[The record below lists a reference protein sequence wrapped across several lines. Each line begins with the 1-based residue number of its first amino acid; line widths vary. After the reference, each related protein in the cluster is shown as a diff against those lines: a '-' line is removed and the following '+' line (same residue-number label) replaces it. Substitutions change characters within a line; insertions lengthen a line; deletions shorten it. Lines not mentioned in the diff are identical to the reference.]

1 MTKPSSDAGQ
11 SGPELSARAVILGLV
26 VALIIGSAYPYCVLK
41 LGFGPNLSVVSAF
54 LGFMTLVPLV
64 FVLRRILPNVL
75 DTNARENNVVQTMG
89 TSAGQTAFMC
99 VLLAAFDML
108 NTKGVLNP
116 PIHLG
121 TAQIFFWLCS
131 ASLLGILLAVPMRRH
146 YIDEEN
152 LTYADGLAAGET
164 IVVLHEGRAKG
175 TSAQPL
181 LALIAGGLA
190 SGVLMI
196 ATSFL
201 KLFPDTWLL
210 PGMAPMNIGF
220 NWSLLS
226 FGSGLLVGFRI
237 CMAMAIGTAISWFI
251 LPSFLVSHGMIAEAT
266 YPLTLRWVMWPAT
279 GLMVAGGLTSLAL
292 KWNLIVKTFR
302 GLRTS
307 SAGEQGQREFPM
319 SWVVVGSVIM
329 SVIICLV
336 QYFSMGIPV
345 WLSFIAILLSL
356 PLMLVGLRVL
366 GETNWGPISA
376 MSNMMQAI
384 FAFISPG
391 NVPVNMSSSG
401 LTGTIAV
408 TSEALMQDFKAGQL
422 IRSNPRNLTIAQLL
436 AAPVGSLATALVYPI
451 LRDQFGLGPGGLSS
465 PISVKWAG
473 FAELLTKGLS
483 ALPPGCLVGL
493 AIGIGVGIILTLL
506 AEKFEKHTPSPAAIG
521 IGMLIPASV
530 LMTFILGGFAQLI
543 WARTSA
549 ASEENFRI
557 PLASGLI
564 AGEALLAVVLALL
577 AAMGFNF

>member
-1 MTKPSSDAGQ
+1 MTQTQTVAPTTGAGA
-11 SGPELSARAVILGLV
+11 ELTGRSIAVGLV
-26 VALIIGSAYPYCVLK
+26 VALVIGSASPYSVLK

-54 LGFMTLVPLV
+54 FAFIALVLI
-64 FVLRRILPNVL
+64 LRAAG
-75 DTNARENNVVQTMG
+75 TNARENNIVQTMG

-164 IVVLHEGRAKG
+164 VVVLHEGRDKG
-175 TSAQPL
+175 FSAGPVK
-181 LALIAGGLA
+181 ALGIGSLA
-190 SGVLMI
+190 SGALMFL
-196 ATSFL
+196 TSFL
-201 KLFPDTWLL
+201 KIFPDTLFL
-210 PGMAPMNIGF
+210 MQPMNIGF

-237 CMAMAIGTAISWFI
+237 CFAMAIGMFVSWFI
-251 LPSFLVSHGMIAEAT
+251 LPPYLMSHGMITEQT
-266 YPLTLRWVMWPAT
+266 FPITLRWVMWPAT
-279 GLMVAGGLTSLAL
+279 GLMVAGGLMSLAL

-302 GLRTS
+302 GLRGS
-307 SAGEQGQREFPM
+307 KIDHRDFPM
-319 SWVVVGSVIM
+319 KWVVSGSIVM
-329 SVIICLV
+329 TVVVCLV

-345 WLSFIAILLSL
+345 WISFIAAVLPL

-401 LTGTIAV
+401 LTGTVAV

-422 IRSNPRNLTIAQLL
+422 LEDIFTGDR
-436 AAPVGSLATALVYPI
+436 
-451 LRDQFGLGPGGLSS
+451 
-465 PISVKWAG
+465 
-473 FAELLTKGLS
+473 
-483 ALPPGCLVGL
+483 
-493 AIGIGVGIILTLL
+493 
-506 AEKFEKHTPSPAAIG
+506 
-521 IGMLIPASV
+521 
-530 LMTFILGGFAQLI
+530 
-543 WARTSA
+543 
-549 ASEENFRI
+549 
-557 PLASGLI
+557 
-564 AGEALLAVVLALL
+564 
-577 AAMGFNF
+577 

>member
-1 MTKPSSDAGQ
+1 MSQTHTTAPSTV
-11 SGPELSARAVILGLV
+11 PELTVRSIVVGLV

-54 LGFMTLVPLV
+54 FGFIALVLI
-64 FVLRRILPNVL
+64 LRAAR
-75 DTNARENNVVQTMG
+75 TNARENNIVQTMG

-108 NTKGVLNP
+108 NQKGVLSP
-116 PIHLG
+116 AIHLG
-121 TAQIFFWLCS
+121 TWQIFFWLCS

-164 IVVLHEGRAKG
+164 ILVLHEGREKG
-175 TSAQPL
+175 ASAGPVK
-181 LALIAGGLA
+181 ALGFGSLV
-190 SGVLMI
+190 SGALMI
-196 ATSFL
+196 LTSFL
-201 KLFPDTWLL
+201 KLFPDTWFL
-210 PGMAPMNIGF
+210 PGMQPMNIGF

-237 CMAMAIGTAISWFI
+237 CLAMAIGTAVSWFI
-251 LPSFLVSHGMIAEAT
+251 LPSYLVLHGMIPEQT
-266 YPLTLRWVMWPAT
+266 YPMTLRWVMWPAT

-292 KWNLIVKTFR
+292 KWNLIVKTFQ
-302 GLRTS
+302 GLKGSKVGHRD
-307 SAGEQGQREFPM
+307 FPM
-319 SWVVVGSVIM
+319 QWVAAGSAVMTVV
-329 SVIICLV
+329 ICLV
-336 QYFSMGIPV
+336 QYFSMGIPI
-345 WLSFIAILLSL
+345 WLSFIAVLLSL

-422 IRSNPRNLTIAQLL
+422 IGSNSRSLTIAQLI
-436 AAPVGSLATALVYPI
+436 AAPVGSIATALVYPV
-451 LRDQFGLGPGGLSS
+451 LRDRYGIGPQGLSS

-493 AIGIGVGIILTLL
+493 VIGIAVGIGLTLL
-506 AEKFEKHTPSPAAIG
+506 TEKYAEKVPSPAAIG

-530 LMTFILGGFAQLI
+530 LMTFILGGVGQFV
-543 WARTSA
+543 WAKVSPK
-549 ASEENFRI
+549 SEQEFRV

-564 AGEALLAVVLALL
+564 AGEAILAVVLAIL
-577 AAMGFNF
+577 AATGVNL

>member
-1 MTKPSSDAGQ
+1 MTETRAAAVKT
-11 SGPELSARAVILGLV
+11 GPELTVRSIIVGLF
-26 VALIIGSAYPYCVLK
+26 VAIVIGSAYPYCVLK

-54 LGFMTLVPLV
+54 FGFIALVLI
-64 FVLRRILPNVL
+64 LRAAG
-75 DTNARENNVVQTMG
+75 TNARENNIVQTMG

-99 VLLAAFDML
+99 VLLAAFDLL
-108 NTKGVLNP
+108 NAKGVLNP

-121 TAQIFFWLCS
+121 TLQIFLWLCS

-152 LTYADGLAAGET
+152 LTYADGMAAGET
-164 IVVLHEGRAKG
+164 IIVLHEGREKG
-175 TSAQPL
+175 ASAGPVR
-181 LALIAGGLA
+181 ALGLGSLA

-196 ATSFL
+196 LTSFL
-201 KLFPDTWLL
+201 KVFPDTWLL
-210 PGMAPMNIGF
+210 PGMQPMNIGF

-237 CMAMAIGTAISWFI
+237 CLAMAIGTFISWFL
-251 LPSFLVSHGMIAEAT
+251 LPSYLVSHGMIPEQT
-266 YPLTLRWVMWPAT
+266 YPMTLRWVMWPAT
-279 GLMVAGGLTSLAL
+279 GLMVAGGLMSLAL

-302 GLRTS
+302 GLKGSKVDNRD
-307 SAGEQGQREFPM
+307 FPM
-319 SWVVVGSVIM
+319 QWVIVGSLVM
-329 SVIICLV
+329 TVVICLV
-336 QYFSMGIPV
+336 QYFSMGIPM

-422 IRSNPRNLTIAQLL
+422 IGSNSRNLTIAQLI
-436 AAPVGSLATALVYPI
+436 AAPVGSIATAVVYPV
-451 LRDQFGLGPGGLSS
+451 LRDKFGIGPQGLSS

-473 FAELLTKGLS
+473 FAELLTKGFS

-493 AIGIGVGIILTLL
+493 LIGIVVGIGLTLL
-506 AEKFEKHTPSPAAIG
+506 AEMYSQKTPSPAAIG

-530 LMTFILGGFAQLI
+530 LMTFILGGVGQLI
-543 WARTSA
+543 WAKSSPQ
-549 ASEENFRI
+549 SEEDYRI

-564 AGEALLAVVLALL
+564 AGEAILAVVLAIL
-577 AAMGFNF
+577 AALGVNF

>member
-1 MTKPSSDAGQ
+1 MAKTQTKSA
-11 SGPELSARAVILGLV
+11 PELTPRAIIIGLV

-54 LGFMTLVPLV
+54 LGFIVLVLI
-64 FVLRRILPNVL
+64 LRASG
-75 DTNARENNVVQTMG
+75 TNSRENNIVQTMG
-89 TSAGQTAFMC
+89 TSAGQTAFMA

-108 NTKGVLNP
+108 NTSGTFNP

-121 TAQIFFWLCS
+121 TWQIFGWLCS

-164 IVVLHEGRAKG
+164 IRVLHEGRESGVSARPVRALAAG
-175 TSAQPL
+175 T
-181 LALIAGGLA
+181 LA
-190 SGVLMI
+190 SMVVMT
-196 ATSFL
+196 ATTL
-201 KLFPDTWLL
+201 KWVRENWFFPGQDA
-210 PGMAPMNIGF
+210 MRVGF
-220 NWSLLS
+220 NISLLG

-237 CMAMAIGTAISWFI
+237 CLAMGLGCLISWII
-251 LPSFLVSHGMIAEAT
+251 LPPFLISHGMINALNFGAT
-266 YPLTLRWVMWPAT
+266 LVWVMWPAT
-279 GLMVAGGLTSLAL
+279 GLMVAGGLVSLAL

-302 GLRTS
+302 GLKGSKMQQTD
-307 SAGEQGQREFPM
+307 FPM
-319 SWVVVGSVIM
+319 RYVVIGSIVMAAVLCVI
-329 SVIICLV
+329 
-336 QYFSMGIPV
+336 QYFSMGIPIY
-345 WLSFIAILLSL
+345 LSFIAIILSL

-391 NVPVNMSSSG
+391 NVAVNMSSSG

-422 IRSNPRNLTIAQLL
+422 LKSNPRSLTIAQLI
-436 AAPVGSLATALVYPI
+436 AAPVGSFATAIIYPV
-451 LRDQFGLGPGGLSS
+451 LRNKFGIGETGLSA

-473 FAELLTKGLS
+473 FARLLTQGLK

-493 AIGIGVGIILTLL
+493 AIGVAVGIILTLL
-506 AEKFEKHTPSPAAIG
+506 AERWEEFVPSPSAMG
-521 IGMLIPASV
+521 IGMLITPAV
-530 LMTFILGGFAQLI
+530 IITFVMGGVAQLI
-543 WARTSA
+543 WARISPQT
-549 ASEENFRI
+549 EKEYRI

-564 AGEALLAVVLALL
+564 AGEAILAVVFAIL
-577 AAMGFNF
+577 AAAGVNF